1 MSNVK
6 CKTCGAVFESEDGLR
21 PCPNPSPGRPYVD
34 TGIGGHYFDV
44 VEKLLLV
51 PVKDEEPSAVSE
63 TKHFAKLTPVEHE
76 MLACAFEESG
86 EIVQIIGKAMRH
98 GIDSHHPSPGSEPNR
113 IEIAREIGQLIA
125 VMQMMCDVG
134 VIRMKDVEAGRLE
147 KFAKIGKYL
156 HHVRIDKKRA
166 LIITP

>member
-6 CKTCGAVFESEDGLR
+6 CRTCGTVFDSEDADN

-34 TGIGGHYFDV
+34 TGKGNHIFDV
-44 VEKLLLV
+44 
-51 PVKDEEPSAVSE
+51 P
-63 TKHFAKLTPVEHE
+63 HFAALTPVEHE
-76 MLACAFEESG
+76 MLACASEESG
-86 EIVQIIGKAMRH
+86 EIVMIVGKAMRH
-98 GIDSHHPSPGSEPNR
+98 GIDSCHPAPGSEPNR
-113 IEIAREIGQLIA
+113 KEIAREIGQLVA
-125 VMQMMCDVG
+125 VMQIMCDVG

-156 HHVRIDKKRA
+156 HHVRIDGERA